1 MSARLSVTKRE
12 AGFTILES
20 LIALA
25 IVAATLIPICDMQI
39 SLLAKARRQEAV
51 RQQVA
56 DMRNGLVVLQAI
68 NVMERPSGE
77 IAIGSDRLLRWT
89 AEAETRSRR
98 SLRFLQGE
106 GDFDVILYR
115 VRAQVTRRARAGSG
129 FSVEQLGWKK
139 IQQL

>member
-1 MSARLSVTKRE
+1 VSARLSVTKRE

-115 VRAQVTRRARAGSG
+115 VQAQVTGGAGERFG

-139 IQQL
+139 IQ